1 MITIDPWERAA
12 DCDRLVHGATD
23 PARKAIFEKLRELWI
38 VLGNEKAMMSEG
50 ELAAEIETISRLHV
64 ELTDAE
70 LTAGRDR
77 LH

>member
-12 DCDRLVHGATD
+12 DCDRLMDTATD
-23 PARKAIFEKLRELWI
+23 PTRKAIFAKLRELWI

-50 ELAAEIETISRLHV
+50 ELAAEIESISRLHAD
-64 ELTDAE
+64 LTE
-70 LTAGRDR
+70 GRGR